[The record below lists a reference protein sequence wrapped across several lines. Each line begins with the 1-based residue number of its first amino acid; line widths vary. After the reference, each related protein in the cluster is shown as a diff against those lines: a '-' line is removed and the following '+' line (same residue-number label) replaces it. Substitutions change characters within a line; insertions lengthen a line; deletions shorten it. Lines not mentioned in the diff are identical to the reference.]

1 MSSAS
6 LHVPFD
12 ECPQLKKLLNQYD
25 SLQNTELHPRPIV
38 YNFDEIDLDTSI
50 YNYLPRNVMHPVF
63 SSVMTIS
70 YSTANCSIG
79 PVGIFVLYL
88 GKQDESSGKLT
99 QVFGPFPITADKEI
113 KTFEI
118 MDDYESNEVLCGKC
132 NCLVIRKHCGTSWK
146 PTNITSCY
154 KRDQIR
160 QPETSFA
167 FPEDNSIGWICASG
181 FYVLNMNG
189 EFLEMCNS
197 DGLKIEELINR
208 VF

>member
-118 MDDYESNEVLCGKC
+118 MDDYESNEVLCGKWIKYVS
-132 NCLVIRKHCGTSWK
+132 LK
-146 PTNITSCY
+146 PPSPSQKTT
-154 KRDQIR
+154 QL
-160 QPETSFA
+160 
-167 FPEDNSIGWICASG
+167 GG
-181 FYVLNMNG
+181 FV
-189 EFLEMCNS
+189 
-197 DGLKIEELINR
+197 R
-208 VF
+208 VDSMF